1 MNMSES
7 SSKRKFRKQEKIMT
21 KKDFDEI
28 FTKLLELFPNPDTE
42 LNFETP
48 FQLLIA
54 VMLSAQTTDKQVNVV
69 TDKLFLKIKNPN
81 DVLNMTEEK
90 LAKQVSSVNYYKTKT
105 KHIRESAQRLVDLFK
120 DKKTR
125 LTKNEKECLNK
136 YGYYLPENIELL
148 TRLPWVGEKT
158 AKVILYVRYK
168 HNLIAVDT
176 HVHRVANRLWIV
188 KTNEPLE
195 TSKKIEKAIP
205 KKWKRIA
212 HHSLIL
218 FWRYYCTAKK
228 PKCENCV
235 LKKWCKNP
243 EL

>member
-1 MNMSES
+1 
-7 SSKRKFRKQEKIMT
+7 MT
-21 KKDFDEI
+21 KKYYDKV

-42 LNFETP
+42 LNYQTP

-54 VMLSAQTTDKQVNVV
+54 VMLSAQTTDRQVNVV
-69 TDKLFLKIKNPN
+69 TDKLFLKVKNPN
-81 DVLNMTEEK
+81 DILSFSEEE
-90 LAKQVSSVNYYKTKT
+90 LESMVSSVNYYKMKT
-105 KHIRESAQRLVDLFK
+105 KHIRETAKELINLAN
-120 DKKTR
+120 KKEKS
-125 LTKNEKECLNK
+125 LTKNEKECFNQ
-136 YGYYLPENIELL
+136 YWYYLPESIEWL
-148 TRLPWVGEKT
+148 TKFPWVWEKT

-168 HNLIAVDT
+168 HDLIAVDT

-188 KTNEPLE
+188 NTSEPLE
-195 TSKKIEKAIP
+195 TSKEIEKAVP

-235 LKKWCKNP
+235 LKEFCKNP
-243 EL
+243 IT

>member
-1 MNMSES
+1 
-7 SSKRKFRKQEKIMT
+7 MT
-21 KKDFDEI
+21 KKDYDEI
-28 FTKLLELFPNPDTE
+28 FTKLLQLFPNPDTE
-42 LNFETP
+42 LNFKTP
-48 FQLLIA
+48 FQLLVA
-54 VMLSAQTTDKQVNVV
+54 VILSAQTTDKQVNVV
-69 TDKLFLKIKNPN
+69 TDKLFLKVKNPN
-81 DVLNMTEEK
+81 DILKFSEEQ
-90 LAKQVSSVNYYKTKT
+90 LAKQVSSVNYYKMKA
-105 KHIRESAQRLVDLFK
+105 KHIRETAKKLVELSGEK
-120 DKKTR
+120 NIK
-125 LTKNEKECLNK
+125 LTKNEKNCLEE
-136 YGYYLPENIELL
+136 YWYYLPESVEWL
-148 TRLPWVGEKT
+148 TQLPWVGEKT

-195 TSKKIEKAIP
+195 TSKEIEKVVP

-212 HHSLIL
+212 HHALIL

-243 EL
+243 ILF

>member
-1 MNMSES
+1 
-7 SSKRKFRKQEKIMT
+7 MT
-21 KKDFDEI
+21 KKNYDEI

-42 LNFETP
+42 LNFKTP
-48 FQLLIA
+48 FQLLVA

-69 TDKLFLKIKNPN
+69 TDKLFLKVKNPN
-81 DVLNMTEEK
+81 DILNLSEEQ
-90 LAKQVSSVNYYKTKT
+90 LAKQVSSVNYYKMKA
-105 KHIRESAQRLVDLFK
+105 KHIRQTAQKLIELAENK
-120 DKKTR
+120 NGK
-125 LTKNEKECLNK
+125 LTKNEKECLDL
-136 YGYYLPENIELL
+136 YWYYLPESIEWL
-148 TRLPWVGEKT
+148 TKLPWVWEKT

-168 HNLIAVDT
+168 HDLIAVDT

-195 TSKKIEKAIP
+195 TSKEIEKAVP

-228 PKCENCV
+228 PKCDNCI
-235 LKKWCKNP
+235 LKKQCNYFKSTANLNP
-243 EL
+243 N

>member
-1 MNMSES
+1 
-7 SSKRKFRKQEKIMT
+7 MT
-21 KKDFDEI
+21 KKDYDEI

-42 LNFETP
+42 LNYETP
-48 FQLLIA
+48 FQLLVA

-69 TDKLFLKIKNPN
+69 TDKLFLKVKNPE
-81 DVLNMTEEK
+81 DVVKTSEEN
-90 LAKQVSSVNYYKTKT
+90 LAKQISSINYYKMKA
-105 KHIRESAQRLVDLFK
+105 KHIKESAKELVELAK
-120 DKKTR
+120 NEEIK

-136 YGYYLPENIELL
+136 YWYYLSESLEWL
-148 TRLPWVGEKT
+148 TKLPWVWEKT

-195 TSKKIEKAIP
+195 TSKEIEKVVP
-205 KKWKRIA
+205 QKWKRIA

-218 FWRYYCTAKK
+218 FGRYYCTAKK

-235 LKKWCKNP
+235 LKQWCKNP
-243 EL
+243 EN